1 MMTNEDVIAA
11 LRRTVPEMV
20 PPEDRDQMSPEQ
32 AAALALM
39 RLRRYER
46 VVEQGSSQS
55 PLVLDDLCLVVL
67 HLAKRAGL

>member
-11 LRRTVPEMV
+11 LRRAVPEMV